1 MKGCILILILIFLP
15 LFNISP
21 QDFSGSFILYD
32 YDEQITII
40 LKKNSKSAV
49 TGTMSSGGIEYTINA
64 EQQGNKLNGK
74 MEGLGESLNIIA
86 ELVDNQLHFTLYE
99 PGTDPDEYAETWV
112 FERSGQT
119 TAQRQSEDSKV
130 IINGIVLTDEQISEI
145 EETYSVKP
153 LPGDYWYDTYS
164 GLYGV
169 VEYPA
174 FGFMFAGHDYGEMDS
189 NASNGDVGVFV
200 NGRELPQLEWAVWSQ
215 LLGYIIQPGRYWLD
229 ENGNAG
235 YEENP
240 IPTENLYLAAQRN
253 YYSGSGGGG
262 DNIWSSRFG
271 AGNYDSNNQRGYV
284 SVPGYG
290 PVGYGF

>member
-21 QDFSGSFILYD
+21 QDFSGSYILYD
-32 YDEQITII
+32 YDEQITIN
-40 LKKNSKSAV
+40 LKENSKGGV
-49 TGTMSSGGIEYTINA
+49 TGTMSSGGIEYTIKA
-64 EQQGNKLNGK
+64 KQKGNKLNGK
-74 MEGLGESLNIIA
+74 MEGLGESLNILA
-86 ELVDNQLHFTLYE
+86 ELVDNQLYFTLYE

-119 TAQRQSEDSKV
+119 TAHRQGEDSKV

-145 EETYSVKP
+145 EQTYSVKP

-164 GLYGV
+164 GLFGV
-169 VEYPA
+169 VGYPA
-174 FGFMFAGHDYGEMDS
+174 FGFMFAGHEYGEMDS
-189 NASNGDVGVFV
+189 NASHGDVGVFV

-235 YEENP
+235 YEGNP
-240 IPTENLYLAAQRN
+240 IPTENL
-253 YYSGSGGGG
+253 
-262 DNIWSSRFG
+262 
-271 AGNYDSNNQRGYV
+271 
-284 SVPGYG
+284 
-290 PVGYGF
+290 